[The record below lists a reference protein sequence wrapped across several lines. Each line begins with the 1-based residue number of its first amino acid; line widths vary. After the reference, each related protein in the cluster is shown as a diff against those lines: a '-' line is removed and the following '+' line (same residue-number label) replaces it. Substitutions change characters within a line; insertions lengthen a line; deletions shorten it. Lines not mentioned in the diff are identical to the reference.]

1 MKEIKRG
8 MKNGIPIAEE
18 EFGLPDGKPGEHRTV
33 QIPYTRYLTEDV
45 DYHINLEVKLKE
57 DCVWAKAGHIVAT
70 EQFLLKKGTVIKN
83 TPSTVSPI
91 FNKADIF
98 NVVRER
104 EGVLYFRRPNA
115 VSYTHLTLPTNSR
128 V

>member
-1 MKEIKRG
+1 
-8 MKNGIPIAEE
+8 
-18 EFGLPDGKPGEHRTV
+18 
-33 QIPYTRYLTEDV
+33 
-45 DYHINLEVKLKE
+45 LKE

-104 EGVLYFRRPNA
+104 EV
-115 VSYTHLTLPTNSR
+115 NSR
-128 V
+128 SSNGYAGQCCFFHCVQKLCIDIPFSLPIVWDTGII